1 VYKRLGWRSQLSYQG
16 CSKGRHHFIF
26 SMAPR
31 NTLYGI
37 GDTGGDP
44 QAGNSEK
51 VVGKRLLVSER
62 AAIVKVKVK
71 RRIVRVVFIF
81 LWWIMVWW

>member
-1 VYKRLGWRSQLSYQG
+1 
-16 CSKGRHHFIF
+16 
-26 SMAPR
+26 MAPS

-51 VVGKRLLVSER
+51 GAGKRLLVSER